1 MVLVLVGGW
10 DGISLGRWVSRIGG
24 GVGMGRL
31 NASTQMIVPLGLA
44 SAHQKKYCIQGFQA
58 QSCYVRACTH
68 YTEASHRLCAALIM
82 FR

>member
-24 GVGMGRL
+24 GGGGGGGEVGMGRL

-68 YTEASHRLCAALIM
+68 I
-82 FR
+82 